1 MNNKTRSMDLFLLDL
16 AEAMGHTSKRDE
28 SYGAPFA
35 MTADEALERAAELL
49 EERDEYRS
57 LYKNAL
63 AKLAAAQ
70 ADCDEYQRM
79 YKHTVNAARA
89 VMAGGK

>member
-1 MNNKTRSMDLFLLDL
+1 MNNKPQQSMDLFLLDL
-16 AEAMGHTSKRDE
+16 AEALGHTSKRDE

-49 EERDEYRS
+49 EERDEYR
-57 LYKNAL
+57 
-63 AKLAAAQ
+63 
-70 ADCDEYQRM
+70 RM
-79 YKHTVNAARA
+79 YKHAMHQLASARA